1 MRLDDLA
8 QAVRTLKSNE
18 VYDLPNINE
27 PTFNLINNFFGAF
40 CYIESE
46 ARETPFGTICNV
58 QIQLK
63 PRVLQNA

>member
-8 QAVRTLKSNE
+8 QAVRTLKPNE
-18 VYDLPNINE
+18 VYDLSNINE

-46 ARETPFGTICNV
+46 ARETSSGTRYNV

-63 PRVLQNA
+63 PGVLQNA